1 MDSLVQVEIG
11 RLRAEAQGVL
21 RQVKA
26 ITADAETALREGNL
40 TAAQGER
47 AKARLSELN
56 GRLVPLYA
64 RLQELGVTPD

>member
-1 MDSLVQVEIG
+1 MDNLVQVEIG

-64 RLQELGVTPD
+64 RLQELGITSD

>member
-1 MDSLVQVEIG
+1 MDGPAQEEIG

-26 ITADAETALREGNL
+26 ITADAETALRDGNL
-40 TAAQGER
+40 TPAQGER
-47 AKARLSELN
+47 TKVRLSELN
-56 GRLVPLYA
+56 ARLGPLYA

>member
-11 RLRAEAQGVL
+11 RLRAEVQGVL

>member
-1 MDSLVQVEIG
+1 MDDRVQVEIG

-26 ITADAETALREGNL
+26 IAADAETALREGNL
-40 TAAQGER
+40 TSAQNER
-47 AKARLSELN
+47 AKARVSELN

-64 RLQELGVTPD
+64 RLQELGVTPN